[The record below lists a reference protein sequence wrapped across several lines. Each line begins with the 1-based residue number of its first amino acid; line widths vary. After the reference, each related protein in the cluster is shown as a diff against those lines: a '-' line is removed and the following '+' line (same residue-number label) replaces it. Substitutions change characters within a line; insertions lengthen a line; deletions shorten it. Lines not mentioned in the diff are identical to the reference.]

1 MKTNTNPSISTQEK
15 IIELAT
21 QMVRTRG
28 FNAFS
33 YRDLSEALGI
43 KSSSIHYYFASKDDL
58 GVAIMSAYHDDLMQT
73 LDGFEAQGLG
83 YLVQY
88 HAWVNL
94 FVGNDGAK
102 SLLCLGGM
110 FASDI
115 ATVSAD
121 VRDKTM
127 AFFTDVERWLA
138 ALFENGRA
146 AGDFFFAGSAQR
158 LAQVVFS
165 TLQGALSSARLF
177 DAPERVVWAAGE
189 LEALFVKK

>member
-1 MKTNTNPSISTQEK
+1 MRTNTNPSISTQEK
-15 IIELAT
+15 IIELAI

-43 KSSSIHYYFASKDDL
+43 KTSSIHYYFASKDDL

-83 YLVQY
+83 YLAQY
-88 HAWVNL
+88 KAWVNL

-115 ATVSAD
+115 ATVSAEL
-121 VRDKTM
+121 RDETM
-127 AFFTDVERWLA
+127 VFFKDIEQWLA

-146 AGDFFFAGSAQR
+146 AGDFCFVGSAQR